1 MHCPW
6 LNRPP
11 GETALMTRIML
22 ALTLLAATASAKATC
37 VYPRAP
43 EQIPDCAK
51 ATYEEMVAGQKAV
64 QQFNADIT
72 AYNTCLDMEMQ
83 AFETSGEYDETRLAE
98 LRAMQA
104 KKNNAAVDEVQAV
117 ADRFNEQ
124 LRIFKA
130 RDKQD

>member
-1 MHCPW
+1 MMSKTIA
-6 LNRPP
+6 LA
-11 GETALMTRIML
+11 ALMACL
-22 ALTLLAATASAKATC
+22 ASGSAQATC
-37 VYPRAP
+37 IYPRAP
-43 EQIPDCAK
+43 EHIPDGKTAS
-51 ATYEEMVAGQKAV
+51 YDEMVAGQKAV
-64 QQFNADIT
+64 KQFDADMT
-72 AYNTCLDMEMQ
+72 AYNACLDMETASLEQ
-83 AFETSGEYDETRLAE
+83 SGLYDENRLVE